1 MGVRKGRAVKD
12 EASLA
17 ETPRLFFLVTCVFGF
32 LFSKMG
38 FLCVRIGSS
47 AGKIL
52 EHPSEPW
59 RRCNYMSNAKIY
71 ERFSTRDFVRSFAVN
86 SRVVRGHYLG
96 ELTGWDVKKIAA
108 SGFLWALF
116 ALRVGKLNEPLPS
129 SSLTALACV
138 IGQFVPLFLF
148 PRKIS
153 NSTLFSGKKP

>member
-1 MGVRKGRAVKD
+1 
-12 EASLA
+12 
-17 ETPRLFFLVTCVFGF
+17 
-32 LFSKMG
+32 
-38 FLCVRIGSS
+38 
-47 AGKIL
+47 
-52 EHPSEPW
+52 
-59 RRCNYMSNAKIY
+59 MSNAKIY

-86 SRVVRGHYLG
+86 SGVVRGHYLG

-116 ALRVGKLNEPLPS
+116 ALRVGKLNELLPS